1 MNKQVNIALFGSV
14 LLLVF
19 TSISQ
24 AQSVPAL
31 TNTTVY
37 KTDFHTATNSG
48 GGSFTYTA
56 TSGSQVYTNTPAT
69 QWATETSGQNG
80 WTNLTQQGGDQYGPG
95 VIYHNSGNAYKAN
108 PYLNVLGGDS
118 WFSTDINNSVTY
130 PQSVTTYMANTL
142 TGTGINMIHFDTTF
156 WIYANAANNLGNY
169 DTLGW
174 TLFNTAGNALM
185 SINLN
190 TADSGSTFDLSASSY
205 GNNAVTN
212 QVLNKNNGTAIAG
225 IANNQIVHLG
235 FNIYGVGTTN
245 ETITVLNY
253 TNISGTNLFTTGVG
267 NYTVVGTNSII
278 GDDFTGIAGGTNIA
292 SFGTFWTLNDTNSQL
307 YTNNGVVTTGYSNY
321 ADNSLLMSTLVIT
334 VPEPKTWILF
344 GLSGVMLAVV
354 LRRRTSR

>member
-1 MNKQVNIALFGSV
+1 MSKPAKYLYFSIAISFG
-14 LLLVF
+14 L
-19 TSISQ
+19 ISTGL
-24 AQSVPAL
+24 AQSVPIL
-31 TNTTVY
+31 TNGTVY
-37 KTDFHTATNSG
+37 STDFHTATSSVA
-48 GGSFTYTA
+48 GSFTYTA
-56 TSGSQVYTNTPAT
+56 TSGTQVYTNTPAT

-80 WTNLTQQGGDQYGPG
+80 WTNLTQQGGPQYGPG

-130 PQSVTTYMANTL
+130 PQSVTTYMAQSL
-142 TGTGINMIHFDTTF
+142 AGTGTNMIHFDTTF

-169 DTLGW
+169 DALGW
-174 TLFNTAGNALM
+174 TLFNSAGNALI

-190 TADSGSTFDLSASSY
+190 TADAGSTFDLSASSY
-205 GNNAVTN
+205 GNSGVTN

-307 YTNNGVVTTGYSNY
+307 YTNSGVVTTGYSDY
-321 ADNSLLMSTLVIT
+321 ADNSLLMSTLVVT
-334 VPEPKTWILF
+334 VPEPKTWIHF
-344 GLSGVMLAVV
+344 GLSGLALVV
-354 LRRRTSR
+354 YLRKRNA